1 MSLHIEKA
9 TLKWASV
16 MKNRVER
23 RFISYFEGLVG
34 DNPVEV
40 RIFSAALCVFHA
52 KTLYDLRF
60 DYLPM
65 VGNATRFIS
74 NKSGNYRFCAERE
87 NRECEDHQEHCL
99 GVIIRAGF
107 LFFKRRRC

>member
-1 MSLHIEKA
+1 M
-9 TLKWASV
+9 
-16 MKNRVER
+16 
-23 RFISYFEGLVG
+23 G

-52 KTLYDLRF
+52 KTLSDLPF

-65 VGNATRFIS
+65 VGKATRFIS
-74 NKSGNYRFCAERE
+74 NKSGNYRFYAERE

-99 GVIIRAGF
+99 GIIKPAGI